1 MIWVLVALGGGAG
14 SVLRYGVGRLVV
26 HYLGAPSVW
35 GTFAVNV
42 TGSFTLGLF
51 ITLASEQFVTAPE
64 LRGLIAIGL
73 LGGYTTFSTLSLES
87 IQLLQS
93 GEVAKAGVSLLGNLV
108 LGLTAAYLGVL
119 AGKAV

>member
-1 MIWVLVALGGGAG
+1 M
-14 SVLRYGVGRLVV
+14 LRYGVGRLSI
-26 HYLGAPSVW
+26 HYLGPASVW

-42 TGSFTLGLF
+42 TGSFALGLF
-51 ITLASEQFVTAPE
+51 ITVALERFAIPVEMRA
-64 LRGLIAIGL
+64 LIAIGF
-73 LGGYTTFSTLSLES
+73 LGGYTTFSTLTFES

-93 GEVAKAGVSLLGNLV
+93 GEVAKAGLSLLGNLV